1 MFLIYNINIL
11 IYMLI
16 GSHNSG
22 TYKFNFDISFW
33 NNDSKWELLRKTAK
47 LLPCIRNK
55 IISISKCQNLTIL
68 EQLYLGINFL
78 DFRISQSNDIF
89 YISHTFC
96 CMPLIDVLEQI
107 KIYLDEMYSDIDII
121 IHPILLLIQPDFS
134 NIHTL
139 INKEELLLNYIK
151 TYFGSYLNE
160 SKLIIYYKPIN
171 ININVYPEFHNMNM
185 INSIWYNIDNVS
197 DFIKKFNETEFK
209 KYDGLYCI
217 LTPLIDEYKWYKLF
231 SIKIKNYAIQL
242 NPIIISLI
250 KDRITQKKSIPSF
263 LLFDYIDKNLIQD
276 FKKLN

>member
-1 MFLIYNINIL
+1 
-11 IYMLI
+11 MLI